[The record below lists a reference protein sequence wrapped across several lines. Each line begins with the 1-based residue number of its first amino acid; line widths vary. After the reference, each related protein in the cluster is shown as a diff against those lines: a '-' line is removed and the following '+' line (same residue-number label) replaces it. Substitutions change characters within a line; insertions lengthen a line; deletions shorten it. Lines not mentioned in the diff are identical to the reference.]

1 MSIAGR
7 PRPIPAEIT
16 TRLRRIL
23 LTLVILTAIAGAGWL
38 GVLLA
43 PILDRILICAAA
55 IILVPLAVVLA
66 IDFFRDPD

>member
-16 TRLRRIL
+16 NRLRRIL
-23 LTLVILTAIAGAGWL
+23 LTLATVTLVVGSGWL
-38 GVLLA
+38 GILLA

-55 IILVPLAVVLA
+55 LVLVPLAIILA